1 MKKIFFA
8 FLLIPFLTGVRAQ
21 LQLPAPSPSAS
32 VKQTV
37 GLTDITIEYSSPGV
51 KGRKIW
57 GELVPYNEIWRAGA
71 NAATKITFSNDVSIE
86 GTSVPKGSYSL
97 FIKPVQ
103 NGNWTIMLNKNASA
117 SVSDR
122 KDADDIVK
130 INTKPVQSDFNER
143 LAFTI
148 TDFDDSQAAVNM
160 EWENV
165 RLPFTVRVDTEK
177 QALANIDRTLGSSW
191 RNYSN
196 AARYMLETKKDYD
209 TGLTY
214 VNRAIELSPDQWYSH
229 WIRAQ
234 LLKAK
239 GMNKEAY
246 EAAQRAKTLG
256 DKEGDGFFF
265 RTQVEKALV
274 EWNTSQVKPV
284 KATPAQQNQVR

>member
-1 MKKIFFA
+1 MKKIFLA
-8 FLLIPFLTGVRAQ
+8 FLLIPFLTSLQAQ
-21 LQLPAPSPSAS
+21 LQLPAPSPAAS

-37 GLTDITIEYSSPGV
+37 GLTDVTIEYSSPGV

-71 NAATKITFSNDVSIE
+71 NSATKITFSNDVTIE
-86 GTSVPKGSYSL
+86 GTPVPKGSYSL
-97 FIKPVQ
+97 FIKPAQ

-117 SVSDR
+117 AVSDR
-122 KDADDIVK
+122 KDPEDIVK

-148 TDFDDSQAAVNM
+148 TDFDDNQATINM
-160 EWENV
+160 EWENI
-165 RLPFTVRVDTEK
+165 RLPFTVRVDTDK

-214 VNRAIELSPDQWYSH
+214 VNRAIEISPDQWYSH

-234 LLKAK
+234 LLREK

-265 RTQVEKALV
+265 RSQVEKALA
-274 EWNTSQVKPV
+274 EWNTSPAKPV
-284 KATPAQQNQVR
+284 KSSPSQNQVR